1 MKSWLQDNGVE
12 MYSTHDEEK
21 SIVARRFFRILKN
34 KTYRDMTSISK
45 MFIFINYI
53 IYLVNTKNHVEQSK
67 WNIDVQVRTCINF
80 EVENNDKDPK
90 FEVGNCVRIS
100 K

>member
-1 MKSWLQDNGVE
+1 
-12 MYSTHDEEK
+12 
-21 SIVARRFFRILKN
+21 
-34 KTYRDMTSISK
+34 

-80 EVENNDKDPK
+80 EIENNDKDPK